1 MEDDIAPTR
10 YEIHVRG
17 VLGHTLLVAF
27 PELRPRVSGGDTVL
41 AGAVPD
47 QAALHGI
54 LARIESLGLELLEV
68 RRRHPGRT
76 APGPG
81 APKPIGSDRIG

>member
-17 VLGHTLLVAF
+17 VLGDTLLAAF
-27 PELRPRVSGGDTVL
+27 PELQPHVSGGDTVL

-54 LARIESLGLELLEV
+54 FARIESLGLELLEV
-68 RRRHPGRT
+68 RRRRPGRT
-76 APGPG
+76 TVRPG
-81 APKPIGSDRIG
+81 APSPIGSDRIG